1 MNQSTKRVNDLSKA
15 QVLIVDD
22 EWNMRNLLRI
32 YLRKEGFDTKEAAT
46 GQEAI
51 SLAGQHAFDLML
63 LDVMMP
69 DMDGWQVCRVVRERS
84 SIPILMLT
92 ARSEI
97 KDKVQGLGIGADD
110 YLTKPFEPEE
120 LLARI
125 HSLLRRSML
134 TQALIPREEVLEFP
148 GLRIYPESREVRIEE
163 QGVDFTVKEFDLLTV
178 LARGGQRVY
187 TRDELVERLWGND
200 YGGETRVIDTHIKNI
215 REKLQKAGLAYNPV
229 QTVWG
234 LGYKFQVSGISDEK

>member
-1 MNQSTKRVNDLSKA
+1 MTKL

-32 YLRKEGFDTKEAAT
+32 YLSKEGFVTKEAST
-46 GQEAI
+46 GHEALNMVREH
-51 SLAGQHAFDLML
+51 SFDMIL

-69 DMDGWQVCRVVRERS
+69 DMDGWQVCKVIRETD

-92 ARSEI
+92 ARSET
-97 KDKVQGLGIGADD
+97 KDKVHGLGIGADD

-125 HSLLRRSML
+125 HSLLRRSTGTL
-134 TQALIPREEVLEFP
+134 QPIPQERLVLSFP
-148 GLRIYPESREVRIEE
+148 SLMIYPESREVHIQDTVVE
-163 QGVDFTVKEFDLLTV
+163 FTLKEFDLLSA
-178 LARGGQRVY
+178 LAQTRQRAF
-187 TRDELVERLWGND
+187 TREELVIRLWGND

-215 REKLQKAGLAYNPV
+215 REKLNSAGLPYSPI

-234 LGYKFQVSGISDEK
+234 IGYKFQIPGDFE

>member
-1 MNQSTKRVNDLSKA
+1 MSKV
-15 QVLIVDD
+15 QILIVDD

-32 YLRKEGFDTKEAAT
+32 YLQKEGFAVKEAAT
-46 GQEAI
+46 GHEAV
-51 SLAGQHAFDLML
+51 SMLTQHRLDLIL

-69 DMDGWQVCRVVRERS
+69 DMDGWEVCRAVREQS
-84 SIPILMLT
+84 QLPILMLT

-125 HSLLRRSML
+125 HSLLRRSAL
-134 TQALIPREEVLEFP
+134 TQALPLREELLEYP
-148 GLRIYPESREVRIEE
+148 GLRIYPESRVVRVEE
-163 QGVDFTVKEFDLLTV
+163 RNIDFTLKEFDLLTL
-178 LARGGQRVY
+178 LARGGRRVF
-187 TRDELVERLWGND
+187 TREELVERLWGND
-200 YGGETRVIDTHIKNI
+200 YGGETRVVDTHIKNI
-215 REKLQKAGLAYNPV
+215 REKIHKAGLPYNPV

-234 LGYKFQVSGISDEK
+234 LGYKFQAAGIHDEA

>member
-1 MNQSTKRVNDLSKA
+1 MKTQI
-15 QVLIVDD
+15 LIIDD

-32 YLRKEGFDTKEAAT
+32 YLQKEGFATQEAAT
-46 GQEAI
+46 GQEALRMI
-51 SLAGQHAFDLML
+51 GKQAFDLLL

-69 DMDGWQVCRVVRERS
+69 DTDGWHVCRAVREHTQ
-84 SIPILMLT
+84 IPILMLT
-92 ARSEI
+92 ARSET
-97 KDKVQGLGIGADD
+97 KDKVLGLGIGADD

-125 HSLLRRSML
+125 HSLLRRSSL
-134 TQALIPREEVLEFP
+134 NRTIEPQEKQLNYP
-148 GLRIYPESREVRIEE
+148 GLRILPEAREVYIE
-163 QGVDFTVKEFDLLTV
+163 GKRADFTLKEFDLLTM
-178 LARGGQRVY
+178 LARSSQRVF

-215 REKLQKAGLAYNPV
+215 REKLQKAGLPYNPV

-234 LGYKFQVSGISDEK
+234 LGYKFQVPGESE